1 MRTILLFIL
10 LLFFQHTYAQLQQ
23 ISGFGTNPGNLNM
36 YLYAP
41 SNMPA
46 SAPVVIAMHGCT
58 QTANQFATETGW
70 NTLANQHKFYVIYP
84 EQLSSNNSSRCF
96 NWFESGDIT
105 RGQGE
110 CRSIKSMLE
119 YLAANYSIDASRVF
133 VTGFSAGGG
142 MTTVMLATY
151 PEVFK
156 GGAVMAGLPYKAG
169 IGSTAAFS
177 AMSPGVNKTPQE
189 WGNLVRSQN
198 STYTGPWP
206 SVAVFHGTSDFTVKN
221 MNLTEVMEQWTNVHG
236 TDASADLT
244 QSSFNGNG
252 NITRKDYHNTSGT
265 PVVVT
270 YDITSMGHVVA
281 IDPGTGSTQ
290 GGTTGSYSSDVNF
303 YSCYWAGE
311 FWNLFGSTPPPSIAA
326 PSGLSATA
334 QSSSSIALSWTDN
347 ANNEQN
353 FQVERSTSSGSGFS
367 VIATLGANSN
377 SYTDNGLNAST
388 TYYYRVQASS
398 GSTASAYSNTANA
411 TTAAAAGTAPA
422 APTGLVLQNRTSSSI
437 SMSWVDNSGNED
449 NFELQRSL
457 SSGTGFSTIATL
469 AANTIT
475 YTDNGLSPNTAYFYR
490 VRATNINGTS
500 TYSNELST
508 TTLPTSTTTIIQ
520 QNTQQAYISVNNLF
534 NSGQSFTATV
544 TGVLSK
550 IDVNLRQAVSNSTLR
565 IYSGNT
571 VSGTALY
578 QQTGISVGS
587 GWQSITLSNTFNLT
601 ANQQYTFVLTGSSFG
616 YALSNA
622 YSGGHLWYNG
632 FAYSLYDAAFRVYQ
646 ESSGALM
653 QAELARQQSPGF
665 LVFPNPSR
673 GKFTVSGPEGLA
685 FPLHLR
691 LFDATGRLVKMELM
705 LGPIQEFDCTEVK
718 PGLYWMSFG
727 KGKVQA
733 VVLE

>member
-1 MRTILLFIL
+1 MRTLILFIL

-46 SAPVVIAMHGCT
+46 SAPVVVAMHGCT
-58 QTANQFATETGW
+58 QTATQFATETGW

-198 STYTGPWP
+198 SSYPGPWP

-236 TDASADLT
+236 TDATADLT

-252 NITRKDYHNTSGT
+252 NITRKNYHNSSGT

-353 FQVERSTSSGSGFS
+353 YQVERSTSSSSGFS
-367 VIATLGANSN
+367 VIATLGANSS

-398 GSTASAYSNTANA
+398 GSTSSAYSNTANA
-411 TTAAAAGTAPA
+411 STSAAAGT
-422 APTGLVLQNRTSSSI
+422 T
-437 SMSWVDNSGNED
+437 
-449 NFELQRSL
+449 
-457 SSGTGFSTIATL
+457 
-469 AANTIT
+469 
-475 YTDNGLSPNTAYFYR
+475 
-490 VRATNINGTS
+490 
-500 TYSNELST
+500 
-508 TTLPTSTTTIIQ
+508 TTTIIQ

-587 GWQSITLSNTFNLT
+587 GWQSITLNNTFNLT

-646 ESSGALM
+646 ESSGSLI
-653 QAELARQQSPGF
+653 QAELARLQSPGVV
-665 LVFPNPSR
+665 VFPNPSR
-673 GKFTVSGPEGLA
+673 GKFTVSSPEDLA
-685 FPLHLR
+685 FPVQLR
-691 LFDATGRLVKMELM
+691 LYDAAGRLVKMELM
-705 LGPIQEFDCTEVK
+705 RGPVQEFDCTEVK

-733 VVLE
+733 VVVE

>member
-1 MRTILLFIL
+1 MRIFFLLLL
-10 LLFFQHTYAQLQQ
+10 LLFFQHSYAQLQQ

-46 SAPVVIAMHGCT
+46 SAPVVVAMHGCT
-58 QTANQFATETGW
+58 QTATQFATETGW

-119 YLAANYSIDASRVF
+119 YIAANYSIDASRVF
-133 VTGFSAGGG
+133 VSGFSAGGG

-198 STYTGPWP
+198 SSYTGPWP

-236 TDASADLT
+236 TDATVDLT
-244 QSSFNGNG
+244 QSSFNGNS
-252 NITRKDYHNTSGT
+252 NITRKNYHNSSGT

-281 IDPGTGSTQ
+281 IDPGTGTTQ

-326 PSGLSATA
+326 PSGLSATT
-334 QSSSSIALSWTDN
+334 QSSSSIALSWIDN

-353 FQVERSTSSGSGFS
+353 YQVERSTSSGSGFS
-367 VIATLGANSN
+367 VIATLGVNSS

-398 GSTASAYSNTANA
+398 SATSSAYSNTANA
-411 TTAAAAGTAPA
+411 ATAAGAGTAPN
-422 APTGLVLQNRTSSSI
+422 APTGLALQSRTSSSI
-437 SMSWVDNSGNED
+437 SLSWIDNASNED

-457 SSGTGFSTIATL
+457 SAGTGFATIATL
-469 AANTIT
+469 PANTSS
-475 YTDNGLSPNTAYFYR
+475 YTDNGLSANTAYFYR
-490 VRATNINGTS
+490 VRSTNTNGAS
-500 TYSNELST
+500 AYSNELST
-508 TTLPTSTTTIIQ
+508 STLPTSTTTIIQ
-520 QNTQQAYISVNNLF
+520 QNTQQAYISVNNFF

-544 TGVLSK
+544 TGILSK

-578 QQTGISVGS
+578 QQTGISIGS
-587 GWQSITLSNTFNLT
+587 GWQSIILSSALNLT

-646 ESSGALM
+646 ESSGSLI
-653 QAELARQQSPGF
+653 QAELAKAQSLG
-665 LVFPNPSR
+665 VRVYPNPSR
-673 GKFTVSGPEGLA
+673 GRFTVSSPEDLG
-685 FPLHLR
+685 FPVQLR
-691 LFDATGRLVKMELM
+691 LFDAVGRLVKMELL
-705 LGPIQEFDCTEVK
+705 LGAVQEIDCTEVK

-727 KGKVQA
+727 KGKALA
-733 VVLE
+733 VVIE

>member
-1 MRTILLFIL
+1 
-10 LLFFQHTYAQLQQ
+10 
-23 ISGFGTNPGNLNM
+23 
-36 YLYAP
+36 
-41 SNMPA
+41 
-46 SAPVVIAMHGCT
+46 
-58 QTANQFATETGW
+58 
-70 NTLANQHKFYVIYP
+70 
-84 EQLSSNNSSRCF
+84 
-96 NWFESGDIT
+96 
-105 RGQGE
+105 
-110 CRSIKSMLE
+110 
-119 YLAANYSIDASRVF
+119 
-133 VTGFSAGGG
+133 

-177 AMSPGVNKTPQE
+177 AMSQGVNKTPQE

-198 STYTGPWP
+198 SSYTGPWP

-236 TDASADLT
+236 TDATADQT
-244 QSSFNGNG
+244 QSSFNGNN
-252 NITRKDYHNTSGT
+252 NITRKDYHNSSGA
-265 PVVVT
+265 PIVVT

-411 TTAAAAGTAPA
+411 TTAAAAETAPA

-508 TTLPTSTTTIIQ
+508 STLPTSTTTIIQ

-646 ESSGALM
+646 ESSGSLI
-653 QAELARQQSPGF
+653 QAELARLQSPGVV
-665 LVFPNPSR
+665 VFPNPSR
-673 GKFTVSGPEGLA
+673 GKFTVSSSEDLA
-685 FPLHLR
+685 FPVQLR
-691 LFDATGRLVKMELM
+691 LYDAAGRLVKMELM
-705 LGPIQEFDCTEVK
+705 LGPVQEFDCTEVK